1 MLFVDAFSYQILL
14 EFILKQNI
22 QPECTIRALDTDF
35 LLFFLRF
42 RSNEKRSK
50 SVPLPLYA
58 LFFARSVTG
67 LVTDLFLCPCPDCT
81 QQKGRGL

>member
-22 QPECTIRALDTDF
+22 QPEFTIRALDTDF
-35 LLFFLRF
+35 LLFFLQL

-58 LFFARSVTG
+58 LF
-67 LVTDLFLCPCPDCT
+67 L
-81 QQKGRGL
+81 QGRLPVW

>member
-35 LLFFLRF
+35 LLLFLRF

-58 LFFARSVTG
+58 LF
-67 LVTDLFLCPCPDCT
+67 L
-81 QQKGRGL
+81 QGRLPVW